1 MSFTKHTKKKI
12 PNRALM
18 RLVENV
24 EWRSCKALDIGS
36 GPLVETKFLLEKG
49 WFVDAVDKDPES
61 ALIANKIKSEKF
73 SFFHTDVANFNFKK
87 EEYDLIVSLL
97 ALPFINSN
105 NFNSIFS
112 KILYS
117 LKSGGY
123 LCISLFGDRDGWATV
138 RDTMS
143 FFTREE
149 VESMFSSLKILR
161 FIEDDD
167 VAPTVSGEAKEWHI
181 YTIIAKKL

>member
-12 PNRALM
+12 PNRTLM

-24 EWRSCKALDIGS
+24 DCQSCKALDIGS

-49 WFVDAVDKDPES
+49 CFVDAIDKDSES
-61 ALIANKIKSEKF
+61 AQMASQIKDEKF
-73 SFFHTDVANFNFKK
+73 SFFHTDVVNFNFKK
-87 EEYDLIVSLL
+87 EVYGLIVSLH
-97 ALPFINSN
+97 ALPFVNPN
-105 NFNSIFS
+105 DFNSIFN

-123 LCISLFGDRDGWATV
+123 LCISLFGDRDGWVST

-167 VAPTVSGEAKEWHI
+167 VAPTASGEAKEWHI